1 MTELWILKD
10 LEDFFEE
17 WDEDDFEDDNS
28 SLLKPPDRF
37 HQRPNIIK
45 TLRKQINLLYVR

>member
-1 MTELWILKD
+1 MGI
-10 LEDFFEE
+10 EDFFEE

-37 HQRPNIIK
+37 RQRRNILK
-45 TLRKQINLLYVR
+45 LFVNKLTCCTFGRGSGRA